1 MSDCCG
7 WACAFFILDLI
18 FIASFVGLVTYGL
31 THLEIFSSQGTK
43 WFYLVQVVGVVGAAG
58 TIVALFNVLFS
69 RKSKHR
75 RMWGKLGATLM
86 LLACLGVLWFSLA
99 GNLLRFSS
107 TY

>member
-1 MSDCCG
+1 VSDCCG

-43 WFYLVQVVGVVGAAG
+43 WFYR
-58 TIVALFNVLFS
+58 I
-69 RKSKHR
+69 
-75 RMWGKLGATLM
+75 WGKLGATLM